1 MKFRKRILT
10 TAAAVAGAGLA
21 YTATPVFAEDPFQ
34 GVGAVSGLEL
44 AEERGMAVVV
54 DDEALAKAVGVQ
66 HQWVTINGENVGP
79 AGMINMA
86 GETFAGQVM
95 STNVI
100 NSGNNSVF
108 QVQNV
113 IAVTVVDSTITP

>member
-1 MKFRKRILT
+1 
-10 TAAAVAGAGLA
+10 
-21 YTATPVFAEDPFQ
+21 
-34 GVGAVSGLEL
+34 
-44 AEERGMAVVV
+44 
-54 DDEALAKAVGVQ
+54 
-66 HQWVTINGENVGP
+66 
-79 AGMINMA
+79 
-86 GETFAGQVM
+86 VM

>member
-1 MKFRKRILT
+1 
-10 TAAAVAGAGLA
+10 VAGAGLA

-66 HQWVTINGENVGP
+66 HQTVTINGDVGP
-79 AGMINMA
+79 GGTIVMDTH
-86 GETFAGQVM
+86 TFAGQVM

-113 IAVTVVDSTITP
+113 IAVTVVDSSITP

>member
-10 TAAAVAGAGLA
+10 TAAAVAGAGFA
-21 YTATPVFAEDPFQ
+21 YTATPVLAEDPFQ

>member
-1 MKFRKRILT
+1 MKIRKRILT
-10 TAAAVAGAGLA
+10 TAAAVAGAGFA
-21 YTATPVFAEDPFQ
+21 FAATPVLAEDPFQ
-34 GVGAVSGLEL
+34 SLGAVSGQEL
-44 AEERGMAVVV
+44 AEERGMAVDV
-54 DDEALAKAVGVQ
+54 DDEALAKAIGVQ
-66 HQWVTINGENVGP
+66 HQTVTINGDVGD
-79 AGMINMA
+79 AGTIIMDTH
-86 GETFAGQVM
+86 TFAGQVM